1 VVARYVI
8 VLRPKLGESRP
19 VTVRLRQ
26 ALKLLLRVC
35 RLRRAAIEPEHHP
48 NEKEQPPP
56 DKECGCS
63 RKHGEQYDTGN

>member
-1 VVARYVI
+1 MTRYVI
-8 VLRPKLGESRP
+8 VLQPEPGDSRP

-35 RLRRAAIEPEHHP
+35 RLRCVAIRPEHHQ
-48 NEKEQPPP
+48 NERKQPPP